1 CLAAPRAA
9 PARRAARGAR
19 GAPPPPPPP
28 RRSLDQ
34 QHRAGLGFLF
44 GLDDLRRL
52 TDPDTVDR
60 AGPPLGLGVVVE
72 GLRGLT
78 ACAVGVV

>member
-1 CLAAPRAA
+1 MLVNVADDSGTGGRPIGREAFAPD
-9 PARRAARGAR
+9 GS
-19 GAPPPPPPP
+19 

-52 TDPDTVDR
+52 TGPDTVDR
-60 AGPPLGLGVVVE
+60 AGPPLGLGVVAE